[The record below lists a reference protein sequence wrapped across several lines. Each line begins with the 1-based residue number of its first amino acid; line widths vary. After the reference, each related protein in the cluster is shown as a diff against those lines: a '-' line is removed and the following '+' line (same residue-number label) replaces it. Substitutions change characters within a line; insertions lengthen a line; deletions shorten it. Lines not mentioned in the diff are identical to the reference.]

1 MQLRLALLSSQH
13 IAELSNSTL
22 LHQFLLTALR
32 GHSGQRCQ
40 ANKLTNKIKGKE
52 NTPSKYL
59 LNTVPHLTVIAHA
72 ATYIVMCSWYSFGV
86 IWQYAS
92 WSSRLTL
99 HANGD
104 FTTAPHHFTALT
116 CCSILLYDRDRHSDK
131 NPHISSAIR
140 EENSK
145 SEVFFN
151 CFVCFSK
158 KSNLSNLGINYE
170 FLSSCNDAMEHNE
183 PKRCGWDKVER
194 L

>member
-1 MQLRLALLSSQH
+1 MLSGVTVGSAVRWISSPTQ
-13 IAELSNSTL
+13 
-22 LHQFLLTALR
+22 
-32 GHSGQRCQ
+32 
-40 ANKLTNKIKGKE
+40 KGKE

-131 NPHISSAIR
+131 NPHISSAKR

-145 SEVFFN
+145 LEGFFY
-151 CFVCFSK
+151 CFVCLFFK
-158 KSNLSNLGINYE
+158 KVSSFKPWYKLWIESE
-170 FLSSCNDAMEHNE
+170 FL
-183 PKRCGWDKVER
+183 
-194 L
+194 